1 MTVSVEDFVRLFE
14 EHGPSETAKILGV
27 NLRNVY
33 RRRQRAEASL
43 GRPLVPPADLS
54 RRSMQDNGR
63 VPPPYIV
70 KGRSTLYDEAGERR
84 LEWVKTTI
92 DQDRLLAIRKEAE
105 EAFSATLPREAPT
118 PHTGGGND
126 DLLNLFVLTDY
137 HFGMLSWGDETG
149 ADWDVKIAENLL
161 VNWFSRAIAAAPD
174 ASVAIL
180 GQLGDFLH
188 FDGMEALTPTSG
200 HILDADTRFS
210 LVVRTVI
217 RVLRRVIAMLLAK
230 HQNVHIIMA
239 EGNHDPASSIWL
251 REWLAAFYS
260 DEPRITVDTSPD
272 PYYCYEH
279 GLTSLFF
286 HHGHKRKPKNID
298 HIFAAKFREV
308 FGRTKFSYAHMGHF
322 HHEHTL
328 ETDLLI
334 VRQHRTLA
342 APDAYASR
350 GGWLSGRSADVCT
363 YSKRF
368 GEVLR
373 ATISVDMVNDGS

>member
-105 EAFSATLPREAPT
+105 EAFSATLPREAPA

-126 DLLNLFVLTDY
+126 DLLNLFVITDY
-137 HFGMLSWGDETG
+137 HFGMLSWGEETG

-368 GEVLR
+368 GEVQR

>member
-1 MTVSVEDFVRLFE
+1 MTVSDDEFVRLFE
-14 EHGPSETAKILGV
+14 ACGAAETARALGV
-27 NLRNVY
+27 DIRNVY
-33 RRRQRAEASL
+33 RRRQRLETSL
-43 GRPLVPPADLS
+43 GRVLLS
-54 RRSMQDNGR
+54 PSQVGRTAMQDGGR

-70 KGRSTLYDEAGERR
+70 KGRSTLYDAGGETR

-92 DQDRLLAIRKEAE
+92 SQDRLEAIRKEAE
-105 EAFSATLPREAPT
+105 EAFAATLPKEAPV
-118 PHTGGGND
+118 PFSGVPND
-126 DLLNLFVLTDY
+126 DLLNLFVITDY
-137 HFGMLSWGDETG
+137 HIGALAWHEETG
-149 ADWDVKIAENLL
+149 ADWDIKIAENLL
-161 VNWFSRAIAAAPD
+161 VKWFAHAIAAAPD
-174 ASVAIL
+174 AGVAIF

-188 FDGMEALTPTSG
+188 FDGMEALTPASG
-200 HILDADTRFS
+200 HLLDVDTRFS

-217 RVLRRVIAMLLAK
+217 RVLRRVIAMLLVK
-230 HQNVHIIMA
+230 HRQVYIIMA

-260 DEPRITVDTSPD
+260 DEPRIIVDTSPD

-298 HIFAAKFREV
+298 HVFAAKFRDV

-322 HHEHTL
+322 HHEQTL

-368 GEVLR
+368 GEVQR
-373 ATISVDMVNDGS
+373 ATISVDMVNDG